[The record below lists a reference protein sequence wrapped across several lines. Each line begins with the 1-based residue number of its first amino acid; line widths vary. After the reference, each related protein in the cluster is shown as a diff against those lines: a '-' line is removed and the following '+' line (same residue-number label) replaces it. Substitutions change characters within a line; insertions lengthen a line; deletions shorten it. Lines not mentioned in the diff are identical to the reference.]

1 MSGLEKN
8 FKSEINGKEIDI
20 YFIKNKTISVA
31 ITNYGARVVRF
42 LIPDK
47 NGILVDIVVGF
58 KSIEDYF
65 KADCPFYG
73 AIIGRFANRIANGKF
88 TLDEKTYQLER
99 NNGPNA
105 LHGGSNGFHN
115 CVWDVLQ
122 LKENSLELSCLS
134 VDGEDGYPG
143 TMTTKVLYS
152 ITDDN
157 EFRIDY
163 EISTDKKTIANITNH
178 NFWNLNGEGSGDIL
192 NHELKL
198 NAKKFIAIDANSIPA
213 GTEAV
218 HDTPFDF
225 SAFHKIGKR
234 INVDDEQIKN
244 GNGYDHNFCLDK
256 GITQYPELVA
266 VAKADVSGIVMEVS
280 TTEPGLQFYS
290 GNFMEGKDVF
300 KSGKRDEHR
309 TAFCLEAQHFPDS
322 PNQPTFPT
330 TVIEPGKVYRSTTMH
345 KFNFDL

>member
-1 MSGLEKN
+1 MLGLEEN
-8 FKSEINGKEIDI
+8 FKSELYGKEINI
-20 YFIKNKTISVA
+20 YFIKSKTISVA
-31 ITNYGARVVRF
+31 ITNYGARVVSC

-47 NGILVDIVVGF
+47 NGIHTDIVVGF
-58 KSIEDYF
+58 KSIENYF
-65 KADCPFYG
+65 KADCPYYG
-73 AIIGRFANRIANGKF
+73 AIIGRFANRIAHGKF
-88 TLDEKTYQLER
+88 TLDGKNYQLEL

-115 CVWDVLQ
+115 RVWDVLQ
-122 LKENSLELSCLS
+122 HEEKYLELSYLS
-134 VDGEDGYPG
+134 LDGEDGYPG
-143 TMTTKVLYS
+143 TMTTKVLYT

-157 EFRIDY
+157 EFKIDY

-192 NHELKL
+192 HHELKIHS
-198 NAKKFIAIDANSIPA
+198 KKMIEIDANSIPT
-213 GTEAV
+213 GIKAV
-218 HDTPFDF
+218 EDTPFDF
-225 SAFHKIGKR
+225 SEFHKIGKR
-234 INVDDEQIKN
+234 INADYEQLKN

-256 GITQYPELVA
+256 GFTTSPELIA
-266 VAKADVSGIVMEVS
+266 IAKGDISGIVMEVS

-300 KSGKRDEHR
+300 KSGKSDEYR

-330 TVIEPGKVYRSTTMH
+330 TVKEPSEIYRSTTIH
-345 KFNFDL
+345 KFNFE